1 MKESKEQDVESLEN
15 KVEKIKIV
23 NKYLKKKL
31 EIYQKY
37 ILLTKD
43 IMSKCLSAENNSSYD
58 IFNTYI
64 NEIQK
69 DNDFLKDDYEKKYYP
84 KYQSLLDE
92 CFNDLSMG
100 KPVLEQCQNEEFSL
114 DYLKIKSEDII
125 TGLKKSIKQSKEFHL
140 FREPKRDVLID
151 FKKGDKEIVKT
162 TTELQQNMLYECKKC
177 NKFCNR
183 IEKYNNQI
191 KIINKNIEI
200 LKKYLNNENSKNQN
214 DNISIKNTDN
224 NTNIPDI
231 KEDKNIQ
238 QKLTFKMEK
247 DNLKQSINLGFFPS
261 GNFQKNNNEEDK
273 NNNDTDRRGVSSDR
287 KKRRKSGVI
296 ALKRSI
302 KRQVPIKKKR
312 NKIISEFKTVEELFD
327 ISNEEGEKEK
337 IIDDELHSDDESVFA
352 NKIKQTI
359 QLSVKYL
366 DNVKKTI
373 PNINLKQIEYNKLKI
388 VGEADLYSLERRK
401 YKSQNINA
409 NIKELKKK
417 IEKMTD
423 KLNVIQQK
431 EKVMKDYIDK
441 IQDNYDSL
449 KPIVAQSSVYKKR
462 VSFIKKSLFGGEN
475 IKEELGEDEDEKDM
489 EYGSDYNNEEKEDSE
504 IEIEKKFNFKDNFK
518 RSVFIGRIGE
528 QNNGAKLKHS
538 VQDGIFKNRL
548 RKKLKNRERA
558 NSK

>member
-1 MKESKEQDVESLEN
+1 MKESKEQDVESLED
-15 KVEKIKIV
+15 KSEKIKIV

-37 ILLTKD
+37 IFLTKD
-43 IMSKCLSAENNSSYD
+43 TMTKCLSAKNNSSYD

-92 CFNDLSMG
+92 CFNDMSMG
-100 KPVLEQCQNEEFSL
+100 KPVLEQYQNEEFSL

-183 IEKYNNQI
+183 IKKYDKQI
-191 KIINKNIEI
+191 ETIKKNIEI

-224 NTNIPDI
+224 NNNIPDI

-366 DNVKKTI
+366 DNVKKSI

-431 EKVMKDYIDK
+431 EKVMKEYIDK
-441 IQDNYDSL
+441 IQDNYVSL
-449 KPIVAQSSVYKKR
+449 KPIVKRPSVYKVR
-462 VSFIKKSLFGGEN
+462 INFINKPLFGEEN
-475 IKEELGEDEDEKDM
+475 IKEELDEDEKDM
-489 EYGSDYNNEEKEDSE
+489 ECGNDYSNEEKEEPE
-504 IEIEKKFNFKDNFK
+504 IEIEKKFNYKDNFK
-518 RSVFIGRIGE
+518 KSVFLGRIRE
-528 QNNGAKLKHS
+528 QNNDTKLKHS